1 MKIIKNIP
9 NMLTVSRIVSC
20 ILGAL
25 FFVTGNIPVS
35 VGLYLYG
42 AVSDAFDGFLAR
54 KLNAVTELGK
64 KLDPVSD
71 KIYAL
76 SLIMPSIILGNYFM
90 ILTLFLEAII
100 SGINIYSNHKH
111 NKVYTEKIGK
121 IKTIMLFPTMIT
133 GLFSTIYPKLLLLF
147 LPSFFISTKLQTES
161 IKTYYKQLSNYNSI
175 NNNLIEKDT
184 KFDEEDKDK
193 EVDNVL
199 DREIV
204 INYNKNNSSNK
215 CKRLIRKKDNND
227 RY

>member
-1 MKIIKNIP
+1 
-9 NMLTVSRIVSC
+9 
-20 ILGAL
+20 
-25 FFVTGNIPVS
+25 
-35 VGLYLYG
+35 
-42 AVSDAFDGFLAR
+42 
-54 KLNAVTELGK
+54 
-64 KLDPVSD
+64 
-71 KIYAL
+71 
-76 SLIMPSIILGNYFM
+76 
-90 ILTLFLEAII
+90 
-100 SGINIYSNHKH
+100 
-111 NKVYTEKIGK
+111 
-121 IKTIMLFPTMIT
+121 MIT

-161 IKTYYKQLSNYNSI
+161 IKTYYKQLSNYNGI

-184 KFDEEDKDK
+184 KFDEENKDK

>member
-25 FFVTGNIPVS
+25 FLVTGNIPVS

-54 KLNAVTELGK
+54 KLNATTELGK

-147 LPSFFISTKLQTES
+147 LPSFFISTKLQIES
-161 IKTYYKQLSNYNSI
+161 VKTYCKQLSNYNNI

-184 KFDEEDKDK
+184 EFEEEDK

-199 DREIV
+199 DKEIV

>member
-25 FFVTGNIPVS
+25 LFVTGNIPVS

-90 ILTLFLEAII
+90 ILTLFLETII

-204 INYNKNNSSNK
+204 INYNKNNGSNK